1 MDEIASIT
9 DANLTETQFFNR
21 TDEIN
26 ILSNLLIST
35 EFNSSPTILL
45 TGIRGVGKTALI
57 KKIKNKFKREYLVVD
72 IDLSRS
78 DAYQQ
83 KNLTRASIIKIIY
96 DTIIKSSKELGLKTI
111 NKQIEKYFKTKNF
124 KIDKLLS
131 YEHIPI
137 PIFESEDNYEKLAEF
152 VMELPQKIYEDK

>member
-83 KNLTRASIIKIIY
+83 KNLTRASMIKIIY
-96 DTIIKSSKELGLKTI
+96 DTIIKSSKEFGLKTI
-111 NKQIEKYFKTKNF
+111 SSK
-124 KIDKLLS
+124 
-131 YEHIPI
+131 
-137 PIFESEDNYEKLAEF
+137 
-152 VMELPQKIYEDK
+152 